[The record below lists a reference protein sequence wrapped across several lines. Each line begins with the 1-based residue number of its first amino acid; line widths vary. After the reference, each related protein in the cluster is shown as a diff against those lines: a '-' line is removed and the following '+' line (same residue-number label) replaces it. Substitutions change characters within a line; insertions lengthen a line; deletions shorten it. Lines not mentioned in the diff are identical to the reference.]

1 MVKVLNFGKITPN
14 MKVTGEMEWLK
25 DKELSIMQMET
36 YIQENSI
43 KIEQMVLVNTFIKMG
58 KSI

>member
-1 MVKVLNFGKITPN
+1 